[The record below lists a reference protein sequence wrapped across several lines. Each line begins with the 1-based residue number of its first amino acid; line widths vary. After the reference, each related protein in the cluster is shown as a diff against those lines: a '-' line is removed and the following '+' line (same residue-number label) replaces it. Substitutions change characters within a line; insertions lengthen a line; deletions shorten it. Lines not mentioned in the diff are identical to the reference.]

1 MVHVFILKRNEI
13 KSLGERRALHNFLII
28 QQISFI
34 SGLLAFV
41 IYPFILDILRYL
53 GCLRTGTN
61 NRVPGKVYL
70 VWEKIVIHKFFSLEI
85 VNDFDLEPDTH
96 TRHSSSIQNMQFCIF
111 SWSFQFYLERIRN
124 IHRIL
129 LTKITELEKRYGG

>member
-1 MVHVFILKRNEI
+1 MVGTYVFISKRNEI
-13 KSLGERRALHNFLII
+13 KSPGERRALHNFLII
-28 QQISFI
+28 QQISFT
-34 SGLLAFV
+34 SELLAFV

-53 GCLRTGTN
+53 GCLRTDTN

-70 VWEKIVIHKFFSLEI
+70 VWKKIVIHKFFSLEI

-111 SWSFQFYLERIRN
+111 S
-124 IHRIL
+124 
-129 LTKITELEKRYGG
+129 